1 MSSPARHARDVYSVA
16 QLLVH
21 VLKRPDYNM
30 GMIGINRAKT
40 ADTFPFMEALQALPA
55 DHKRMVVRFF
65 NSMLDDG
72 TGERTKAEVLLRA
85 PFHRN
90 AASAPCSDASHLR
103 KLKRLPSFS
112 STYFSAALT
121 VTGECEPIDHAG
133 CSGWV

>member
-85 PFHRN
+85 PFFSPKRRFRPVLGCI
-90 AASAPCSDASHLR
+90 APT
-103 KLKRLPSFS
+103 KK
-112 STYFSAALT
+112 TEAL
-121 VTGECEPIDHAG
+121 AFFF
-133 CSGWV
+133 